1 MSNKNFDVKPGA
13 ENKGLIY
20 KSNVPDV
27 SDPAIAKQ
35 RLNDIEKAIR
45 AHLERMA
52 DYENRGHIVGTD
64 AGLSLVG
71 PSNPDSN
78 GVVARAHNASMAAI
92 EEKLAEL
99 VARIAALEAKK

>member
-1 MSNKNFDVKPGA
+1 MNDSKKIEVRPSA
-13 ENKGLIY
+13 QNKGLIY
-20 KSNVPDV
+20 SAQDAA
-27 SDPAIAKQ
+27 DA
-35 RLNDIEKAIR
+35 EKKTK
-45 AHLERMA
+45 AHLDIMA
-52 DYENRGHIVGTD
+52 DYEKRGHLVSTEG

-71 PSNPDSN
+71 PSNPDAN